1 MIRDMESPTPLSSY
15 YSSLEEISKME
26 IWKKTII
33 PCRGV

>member
-1 MIRDMESPTPLSSY
+1 MIRNMEYPAPFSSY

-26 IWKKTII
+26 IWKKMII